1 MNPQGIL
8 HLLLIISFHPNLL
21 RNRFKE
27 NIFKKEILMFF
38 VMILYRKGFIEVYKN
53 FGNLFKK
60 IYSKVIKIT
69 YGKKPNDYLTNKF
82 LKENK
87 N

>member
-1 MNPQGIL
+1 
-8 HLLLIISFHPNLL
+8 
-21 RNRFKE
+21 
-27 NIFKKEILMFF
+27 
-38 VMILYRKGFIEVYKN
+38 MILYRKGFIEVYKN